1 VAEGVIL
8 PCLKEPSW
16 GRDGLSVCRPLWRG
30 DSPQIP
36 WVSFGYDRPE
46 SFDFLSRAAL
56 ADLKKSETEVERE
69 AVRNLSL
76 RKATWESVEVKLGFL
91 KKLRMLGCGDN
102 FLAAERI
109 LDPGFM
115 REAQTRLKA
124 RGLLVGIPRRGYLV
138 VTDGEG
144 GVDRITP
151 FATMV
156 SMQYHR
162 GESAPISPA
171 LFAVKDGSIVGM
183 VDAGAEAGR
192 SAAMDADEEQEE
204 DVGGEEEDAGAP
216 YITTLVVED
225 SPGVERIEICAGGED
240 FDRLSS
246 GIVSAL
252 AGGLTRHGS
261 RPAFGG
267 EIRVVILGYTP
278 TEVRKELPRLK
289 AHLEG
294 ILAETRIGGR
304 TLRVS
309 IQERESSWP
318 S

>member
-1 VAEGVIL
+1 M
-8 PCLKEPSW
+8 
-16 GRDGLSVCRPLWRG
+16 
-30 DSPQIP
+30 
-36 WVSFGYDRPE
+36 
-46 SFDFLSRAAL
+46 L
-56 ADLKKSETEVERE
+56 A
-69 AVRNLSL
+69 
-76 RKATWESVEVKLGFL
+76 
-91 KKLRMLGCGDN
+91 CGDD

-124 RGLLVGIPRRGYLV
+124 RGLLVGIPRRGLLV

-144 GVDRITP
+144 GVDRISP
-151 FATMV
+151 FVTMV

-162 GESAPISPA
+162 AESPIGPA
-171 LFAVKDGSIVGM
+171 LFAVKDGAIVGI
-183 VDAGAEAGR
+183 VEAGAEAGKPTSR
-192 SAAMDADEEQEE
+192 DADDEDGDDEDVDEEQ
-204 DVGGEEEDAGAP
+204 EDAGAP
-216 YITTLVVED
+216 YITMLVVED

-240 FDRLSS
+240 FERLSS

-252 AGGLTRHGS
+252 AGALTRHGS
-261 RPAFGG
+261 RPGFGG

-278 TEVRKELPRLK
+278 AAVRKELPRLK

-294 ILAETRIGGR
+294 ILAETSIAGR

-309 IQERESSWP
+309 IKEQESSWP